1 MFQDDEGF
9 WTKDDLIYLIS
20 EVESILVSDLPDCYI
35 HVPAAYVENDDRT
48 FTMEVQID
56 EYEFTE
62 SIKIDTRK
70 LKYTTDLPEVYGKKF
85 AKMFLDDYNEA
96 NSDSVETATE
106 VLSNESIMAGHIS
119 GDITDVD
126 DNILEDIYHAVHD
139 KVIEVM
145 MSDDFGF
152 DADEA
157 ESYSRVT
164 IRPFEDDDNYIM
176 VEVGAEVGFE
186 GQLMLCTALD
196 EVIEK
201 FDPESYFDMEDA
213 GLSVAA
219 VRKQCLQTSHGV
231 YADTEDEDDYEIEN
245 VDQEFTSENT
255 SINSNKLPAIFHL
268 VDFKPGTMNLDYG
281 GGKFDNATEYLAELN
296 VTNLVYDPFNRSA
309 DHNKMVL
316 SEIRSNGGA
325 DTATCSNVLNVIKEP
340 EVRINVLKNIAKLV
354 KSSGTVY
361 ITVYEGSGSNEGAPT
376 KSGYQLNRKTAD
388 YVEEIESVFSDVK
401 RRGKLI
407 VCKK

>member
-1 MFQDDEGF
+1 MANNNAVIY
-9 WTKDDLIYLIS
+9 TKTNIGGLFF
-20 EVESILVSDLPDCYI
+20 DCYVSFS
-35 HVPAAYVENDDRT
+35 H
-48 FTMEVQID
+48 
-56 EYEFTE
+56 
-62 SIKIDTRK
+62 
-70 LKYTTDLPEVYGKKF
+70 
-85 AKMFLDDYNEA
+85 
-96 NSDSVETATE
+96 NSELEITSHQVETGA
-106 VLSNESIMAGHIS
+106 NIS
-119 GDITDVD
+119 DHSYVKPKTLV
-126 DNILEDIYHAVHD
+126 V
-139 KVIEVM
+139 EVM

-152 DADEA
+152 DAEEA
-157 ESYSRVT
+157 EYYSRVT

-281 GGKFDNATEYLAELN
+281 GGKFDNATEYLAEMN

-316 SEIRSNGGA
+316 SKIRSNGGA

-340 EVRINVLKNIAKLV
+340 EARINVLKNIAKLV

-388 YVEEIESVFSDVK
+388 YLEEIESVFSDVK

>member
-9 WTKDDLIYLIS
+9 WTHEDIVDLGS
-20 EVESILVSDLPDCYI
+20 EVESILVSALPDCY
-35 HVPAAYVENDDRT
+35 VVFVGGYVTDDRT
-48 FTMEVQID
+48 FTLEVRID
-56 EYEFTE
+56 DYELSE
-62 SIKIDTRK
+62 SINIDMRK
-70 LKYTTDLPEVYGKKF
+70 LKYTTDLTDVYAKQF
-85 AKMFLDDYNEA
+85 ADMFISEYKNEIATTVEDCTNVLCNEA
-96 NSDSVETATE
+96 
-106 VLSNESIMAGHIS
+106 IMAGYIS
-119 GDITDVD
+119 GDISDVD
-126 DNILEDIYHAVHD
+126 DEVLENLYNKIHD
-139 KVIEVM
+139 KVINVM

-152 DADEA
+152 EEDEA
-157 ESYSRVT
+157 ESYSKVV
-164 IRPFEDDDNYIM
+164 IRPFEDDDNYII

-186 GQLMLCTALD
+186 AQLALSVALD

-201 FDPESYFDMEDA
+201 FDPEAYFDMEDA

-219 VRKQCLQTSHGV
+219 VRKKCLQLSDNV
-231 YADTEDEDDYEIEN
+231 YADTADENDYEIEN
-245 VDQEFTSENT
+245 VDQEFTSEKT

-281 GGKFDNATEYLAELN
+281 GGKFDNATEYLAEMN

-309 DHNKMVL
+309 DHNKNVIAN
-316 SEIRSNGGA
+316 IRSNGGA

-340 EVRINVLKNIAKLV
+340 EARINVLKNIAKLV

-361 ITVYEGSGSNEGAPT
+361 ITVYEGSGSNEGSPT

-388 YVEEIESVFSDVK
+388 YIEEISSVFSDVK